1 MQNETKQRK
10 KGSGGSRKG
19 AGRKPNY
26 KGETKEIGITIP
38 INEEVNVRKVVK
50 EYLSESFCEC
60 GHRKDRDS
68 KYCTSCNKFHSI

>member
-1 MQNETKQRK
+1 MEHKIKQRK

-26 KGETKEIGITIP
+26 QGETKEIGITIP

-50 EYLSESFCEC
+50 DYLS
-60 GHRKDRDS
+60 
-68 KYCTSCNKFHSI
+68 NKK